1 MNGTVITKKGLMLI
15 TKLLACNGELVFSK
29 VGVGIGKVP
38 SGYDPSS
45 MIDLNNY
52 RMDGE
57 ISEIKADTERS
68 QAYIR
73 FQVSYIG
80 VSEDFTV
87 TEAGVYAM
95 DPDEGEVLYAY
106 LDMSDDPQMI
116 YDAESTISKFLE
128 MTLVVVI
135 GTVERITAV
144 ISPQSLISKEE
155 FDKQITALQE
165 EKVNIVVTDKYIP
178 IAERKEKTFYLIKL
192 GSEPL
197 PTNDTIKI
205 SPYFGAKIVERGSK
219 SE

>member
-15 TKLLACNGELVFSK
+15 TKLLACNGELIFSK

-68 QAYIR
+68 QASIR
-73 FQVSYIG
+73 FQVSSIG
-80 VSEDFTV
+80 VSEAFTV

-219 SE
+219 RE